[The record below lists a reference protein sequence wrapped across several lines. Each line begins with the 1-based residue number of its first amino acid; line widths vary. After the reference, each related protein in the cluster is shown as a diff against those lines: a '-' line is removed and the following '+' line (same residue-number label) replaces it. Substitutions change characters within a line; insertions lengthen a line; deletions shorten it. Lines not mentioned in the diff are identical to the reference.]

1 MTLDDLRV
9 FVAVCEAGSLSAVAR
24 NLGCTQSAVSQRIK
38 RLEREAG
45 SRLLERRP
53 RGVAPTQAG
62 RILHRAAADGIGGL
76 DLALHRLAD
85 LRAGDGGTVR
95 VTTGA
100 TTVRHFMSEA
110 VVAFRAH
117 HPHVNLEFRTESSS
131 RRCFEVVADG
141 SSELAWITIG
151 PPVPGIEQHP
161 VVRLPWVLAVRA
173 DDPLAGR
180 ERIEPEELAGIR
192 HIRLPE
198 NSTSRMRLDD
208 HLSHREAG
216 PVPPPSTTSV
226 ADWDT
231 ALLLAELGVGH
242 AVVPQLPGLHAS
254 VHPALRLVPIAG
266 LPPLATGWA
275 VRRWEALSP
284 AAVAFAET
292 VTAGLGGDTG
302 RVTAGLGG
310 DTETVA
316 ACLGGDTET
325 EKGVPVGLGGEVGRG
340 RAATAGPGG
349 GEAGSVRP

>member
-1 MTLDDLRV
+1 MTLDDLRA

-24 NLGCTQSAVSQRIK
+24 DLGCTQSAVSQRVK

-45 SRLLERRP
+45 IGLLERQP

-62 RILHRAAADGIGGL
+62 RILHRAAADGIGVL
-76 DLALHRLAD
+76 DLALRRLAD

-110 VVAFRAH
+110 VVAFRAR
-117 HPHVNLEFRTESSS
+117 HPQVNLEFRTESSS
-131 RRCFEVVADG
+131 RRCFEAVADG
-141 SSELAWITIG
+141 ESELAWITIG
-151 PPVPGIEQHP
+151 PPVAGIEQHP
-161 VVRLPWVLAVRA
+161 VVRLPWVLAVHA

-198 NSTSRMRLDD
+198 NSTSRMRLDG
-208 HLSHREAG
+208 HLGQGDAG

-242 AVVPQLPGLHAS
+242 AVVPRLPGLQATA
-254 VHPALRLVPIAG
+254 HPALRLIPIAA

-292 VTAGLGGDTG
+292 VTAGQGGSAET
-302 RVTAGLGG
+302 VTAGQGG
-310 DTETVA
+310 NAE
-316 ACLGGDTET
+316 
-325 EKGVPVGLGGEVGRG
+325 
-340 RAATAGPGG
+340 
-349 GEAGSVRP
+349 SVRP